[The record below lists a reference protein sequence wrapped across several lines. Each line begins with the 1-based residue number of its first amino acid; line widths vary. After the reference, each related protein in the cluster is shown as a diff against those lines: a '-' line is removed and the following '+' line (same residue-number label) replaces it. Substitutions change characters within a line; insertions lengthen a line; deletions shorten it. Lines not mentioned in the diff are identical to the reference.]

1 MLSLVAMNRDTKF
14 AMSAHLESM
23 PRRPTS
29 GGAVS
34 EPPLDRSGKR
44 EGLFATGGIIGAIAA
59 SSCCILPLVLFTLGI
74 SGAWIGNLTALAPYQ
89 PVFFAVTAGF
99 LGFGFWRVYRR
110 PKAVACA
117 DGSCARPVS
126 KRIVK
131 TALWTATV
139 LVLAALAFPYVA
151 PIILS

>member
-1 MLSLVAMNRDTKF
+1 MQDGRSKMALSTEAHSTE
-14 AMSAHLESM
+14 SA
-23 PRRPTS
+23 PDQA
-29 GGAVS
+29 GS
-34 EPPLDRSGKR
+34 EQARSR
-44 EGLFATGGIIGAIAA
+44 WIAAGGILGAIAA

-89 PVFFAVTAGF
+89 PIFLVMTAGF

-110 PKAVACA
+110 PKVVACA

-126 KRIVK
+126 NRIVK
-131 TALWTATV
+131 SALWTAPV
-139 LVLAALAFPYVA
+139 LVLAALSFPYVA